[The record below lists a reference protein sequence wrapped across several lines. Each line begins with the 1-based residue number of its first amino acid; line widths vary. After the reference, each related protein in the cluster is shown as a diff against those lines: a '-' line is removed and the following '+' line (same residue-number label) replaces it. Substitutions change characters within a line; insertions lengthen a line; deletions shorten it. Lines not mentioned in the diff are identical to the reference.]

1 MNQALAQNKGVILA
15 APHLGSW
22 ELCGLYSA
30 IRYPIS
36 SLYRPPRL
44 EALDVIMRAGRE
56 NTAARLIPTE
66 ARGIRS
72 LIQALNGAQCVGI
85 PPDQVPNVGNGVYA
99 PFFGIDAY
107 TMMLITRLAAKRR
120 TPVIFIYARR
130 LRGGGYHVHYH
141 GAPAQIYNPNPVIAA
156 TALNQGVENI
166 VRECPEQYVW
176 SYKRFKDRPSGA
188 PSLY

>member
-1 MNQALAQNKGVILA
+1 MILA
-15 APHLGSW
+15 AAHLGNW
-22 ELCGLYSA
+22 EICGLYSA
-30 IRYPIS
+30 IRHPTS

-85 PPDQVPNVGNGVYA
+85 PPDQVPNVGSGVYA

-107 TMMLITRLAAKRR
+107 TMMLITRLAVKRR
-120 TPVIFIYARR
+120 TPVIFTYARR
-130 LRGGGYHVHYH
+130 LRGGGYHIHYH
-141 GAPAQIYNPNPVIAA
+141 GTPAQIYDPNPVIAA
-156 TALNQGVENI
+156 TALNQMLKI
-166 VRECPEQYVW
+166 
-176 SYKRFKDRPSGA
+176 
-188 PSLY
+188 